1 MSEDQLGMVSQ
12 LSLQAVELQPLLEG
26 VVAAGADGS
35 ALAEESP
42 LAAASSLAGR

>member
-1 MSEDQLGMVSQ
+1 MLADQPSLESQ
-12 LSLQAVELQPLLEG
+12 LDYLAVEFQPLLEG

-42 LAAASSLAGR
+42 LAAASSLAER